1 MTEPACDPAL
11 LDAALLAGLT
21 GLAER
26 AAREAAALVHDGRP
40 DRVEVATTKSSPQD
54 VVTAMDLAA
63 EDRLRAVLHQ
73 ARPSDGIL
81 GEEQGYEPGVSG
93 ITWVI
98 DPIDGTVNYLYGLPT
113 YAVLV
118 AAVARREGSEAE
130 APDPATWTVLASCVR
145 APALDRAWTATLG
158 GGAFRDGRRLGLGAP
173 PELGLCLLGTGFGY
187 RREVRALQGRVV
199 AGLLPQVRD
208 LRRMGSAG
216 LDLCAVAD
224 GSLDLYFER
233 GLNPWDLAAGSLV
246 ATEAG
251 AQVSGLHGAAAGESM
266 TVAGHPARLPE
277 LVTLLEE
284 AGADEPV

>member
-1 MTEPACDPAL
+1 MTEPGCDPAL
-11 LDAALLAGLT
+11 LDPTLLAELT

-26 AAREAAALVHDGRP
+26 AAREAATLVHDGRP
-40 DRVEVATTKSSPQD
+40 DRVEVATTKSSPGD

-63 EDRLRAVLHQ
+63 EERLRAVLHQ
-73 ARPSDGIL
+73 ARPTDGIL
-81 GEEQGYEPGVSG
+81 GEEQGYEPGTSG

-98 DPIDGTVNYLYGLPT
+98 DPIDGTVNYLYGLAT
-113 YAVLV
+113 YCVLV
-118 AAVARREGSEAE
+118 AAVAGPGLAV
-130 APDPATWTVLASCVR
+130 PDPATWTVLASCVR
-145 APALDRAWTATLG
+145 APALDRTWTATLG
-158 GGAFRDGRRLGLGAP
+158 GGAYRDGRRLTLGTP

-187 RREVRALQGRVV
+187 REEVRRLQGRVV

-246 ATEAG
+246 AGEAG
-251 AQVSGLHGAAAGESM
+251 AQVSGLRGEPAGESM
-266 TVAGHPARLPE
+266 TVAGHPARVPE
-277 LVTLLEE
+277 LVTLLEQ